1 LHICILYVGL
11 CANIYK
17 STFVCFLLLSSV
29 VPVFTHLLVAVP
41 TLKALHQQRMP
52 LFVLAVLHGRQ
63 RASVLDARAQM
74 APLGRRTHLFSRAFV
89 LILVTDHDIEGQQH
103 PNHHTCKRLAPL
115 GLDTT
120 PHTTMISVV
129 WRCLH
134 ACSGDLET
142 SHSHLDQPN
151 LKVCQTKMF
160 QPKCILREVK

>member
-129 WRCLH
+129 
-134 ACSGDLET
+134 AAYTPALEIWKHRT
-142 SHSHLDQPN
+142 PTWISPISRSVK
-151 LKVCQTKMF
+151 LKCF
-160 QPKCILREVK
+160 SRSASCAR